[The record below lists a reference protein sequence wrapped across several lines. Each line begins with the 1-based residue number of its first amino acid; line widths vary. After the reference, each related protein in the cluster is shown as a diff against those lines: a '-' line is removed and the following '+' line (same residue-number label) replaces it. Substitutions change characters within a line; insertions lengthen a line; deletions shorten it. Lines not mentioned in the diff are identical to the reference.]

1 MARPQEFDR
10 DQVLDAAIAVF
21 RQHGFE
27 GSSATAL
34 VTAMGIGRQSLYNSF
49 GDKWQ
54 LYRDAMHR
62 YATGEV
68 EAHLAALRSGVR
80 AIDGIQRF
88 LQRVVETAQEMC
100 LGVSSICEFGT
111 SHADLLD
118 IHERFGKVLNAALCE
133 RIRRA
138 QADGDV
144 SPDMKPDDAAA
155 FLMSTIAGIRV
166 SARAGTDPKILAAV
180 ARTALRGIR

>member
-1 MARPQEFDR
+1 MARPQAFDR

-54 LYRDAMHR
+54 LYRDAIHR
-62 YATGEV
+62 YATTEI
-68 EAHLAALRSGVR
+68 EAHLAALRGGVR
-80 AIDGIQRF
+80 AIDGIQRV
-88 LQRVVETAQEMC
+88 LLRVVETAQDMC

-111 SHADLLD
+111 AHADLSD
-118 IHERFGKVLNAALCE
+118 IHERFGTILNAALRE
-133 RIRRA
+133 RLRQA
-138 QADGDV
+138 QAEGDV
-144 SPDMKPDDAAA
+144 ASDMNPDDAAA
-155 FLMSTIAGIRV
+155 FLLSTIAGIRV
-166 SARAGTDPKILAAV
+166 SARAGTDPQTLATI
-180 ARTALRGIR
+180 ARTALRAIR